1 MEDLIEELLAIM
13 DEECEENEEWQ
24 KNKPTIINI
33 YIGGEEWCIKILIC
47 RVLIHKQILTG

>member
-1 MEDLIEELLAIM
+1 MKDLIEELLTIM

-33 YIGGEEWCIKILIC
+33 YIGSDE
-47 RVLIHKQILTG
+47 